1 MTTWRVNW
9 AVRYAGRIGWD
20 SRSNIIE
27 APDGWT
33 EQAVAEHFCYVTI
46 RRERRAKTVKT
57 VKTGDEFRI
66 NSISRQCAHEHVG
79 ATRDGRPLKRTC
91 SNFTTHESGM
101 CAKHRE
107 EVKP

>member
-33 EQAVAEHFCYVTI
+33 DKAVAEHFRDVTLQ
-46 RRERRAKTVKT
+46 RERRAGT

-66 NSISRQCAHEHVG
+66 NSVSRRCAHV
-79 ATRDGRPLKRTC
+79 ATRLDGSGEPHLKPC
-91 SNFTTHESGM
+91 HQFTGHESGW

-107 EVKP
+107 EVQP